1 MIKTTSNKYDYTYS
15 VGVVRALESLLLNE
29 NELERMFL
37 AKNAEDAFRIL
48 NETDYANNKEGV
60 HDPTDFQKVINEGL
74 IEIQQRL
81 EKITPDQRILNIL
94 WMEYDFHNIKTMLK
108 GHLSGKSFEDI
119 EYLMN
124 PMGKINIQ
132 KLKQFIYDKTN
143 SDWELFPKTE
153 IYIKKRIRNVEDLF
167 KKTGKNPQV
176 IDLFL
181 DQKLMKIIFHKAEE
195 SGSIFLTNYIKLLID
210 LSNIK
215 LFFRMQA
222 TGKDIQMFEYGFLW
236 NGTNSWNKMKEAF
249 ELGLDKFPEFMKFSK
264 YSKIVD
270 EGYKKYIEE
279 NSLIFL
285 EKEIENYLTNYIKRA
300 KYMVFGPE
308 PLLAYFLA
316 KRNNALIMRMILI
329 HKLNKIDPEEIKER
343 LRSLYN

>member
-1 MIKTTSNKYDYTYS
+1 
-15 VGVVRALESLLLNE
+15 
-29 NELERMFL
+29 
-37 AKNAEDAFRIL
+37 
-48 NETDYANNKEGV
+48 
-60 HDPTDFQKVINEGL
+60 
-74 IEIQQRL
+74 
-81 EKITPDQRILNIL
+81 
-94 WMEYDFHNIKTMLK
+94 
-108 GHLSGKSFEDI
+108 
-119 EYLMN
+119 
-124 PMGKINIQ
+124 
-132 KLKQFIYDKTN
+132 
-143 SDWELFPKTE
+143 
-153 IYIKKRIRNVEDLF
+153 
-167 KKTGKNPQV
+167 
-176 IDLFL
+176 
-181 DQKLMKIIFHKAEE
+181 
-195 SGSIFLTNYIKLLID
+195 
-210 LSNIK
+210 
-215 LFFRMQA
+215 MQA

>member
-108 GHLSGKSFEDI
+108 AKLSGKTFKDI
-119 EYLMN
+119 ENLMSK
-124 PMGKINIQ
+124 MGKINII
-132 KLKQFIYDKTN
+132 KLKNYIFDNIN
-143 SDWELFPKTE
+143 EDWNLYPKTE
-153 IYIKKRIRNVEDLF
+153 IYIKKRINDVQDLF
-167 KKTGKNPQV
+167 EKTNKNPQV

-181 DQKLMKIIFHKAEE
+181 DQKMMKIIWHKAVDSKSE
-195 SGSIFLTNYIKLLID
+195 FLKNYIQLFID
-210 LSNIK
+210 LHNIR
-215 LFFRMQA
+215 LFFRMKA
-222 TGKDIQMFEYGFLW
+222 TDKDIKMYEYGFLW
-236 NGTNSWNKMKEAF
+236 NGTNDWLKMKDAYKDS
-249 ELGLDKFPEFMKFSK
+249 LDDFPDFMNFSK
-264 YSKIVD
+264 YHKIIE
-270 EGYKKYIEE
+270 EGYKHYQKEGT
-279 NSLIFL
+279 LIFL
-285 EKEIENYLTNYIKRA
+285 E
-300 KYMVFGPE
+300 
-308 PLLAYFLA
+308 
-316 KRNNALIMRMILI
+316 
-329 HKLNKIDPEEIKER
+329 
-343 LRSLYN
+343 